1 MTAALILPTYGLI
14 RNSAHHIR
22 RALRLNPARLERV
35 NERVLHVQNNITQR
49 CNGQIDVSL
58 TKGASGSNCSQY
70 TCVLVASDERA
81 ARLHSQGITLTSGS
95 GYVRPPLSPPPTLPV
110 QYHL

>member
-14 RNSAHHIR
+14 RNSALHIR
-22 RALRLNPARLERV
+22 RALRLNPARRERV

-70 TCVLVASDERA
+70 TCVFVASDERA
-81 ARLHSQGITLTSGS
+81 ACLHSQGITLMSGS